1 MVGYA
6 RFIRVGSTRRGPH
19 SCTGS
24 GNLPRD
30 HPGRGRFLIA
40 PIVFVHGV
48 RTSSAIWDNQ
58 VAAMALSG
66 HESIAVDLPG
76 HGSRSGEQFTL
87 QGALDA
93 IDQAV
98 ATFSVPPLLVGLS
111 LGGYSALAYAA
122 RNDGKLAGVVLAGC
136 STEMRGKPLGAYRS
150 VWVELARRFRP
161 AAGSWR
167 IVADMLAEMQGHSS
181 LADLRRLLIP
191 VWLVN
196 GRRDILRLEERRY
209 LAALPGIRLTVVPNA
224 GHDVNTHAPIA
235 FNRILLG
242 AMHELR
248 AATAALAGAAVA

>member
-161 AAGSWR
+161 AGSPCSR
-167 IVADMLAEMQGHSS
+167 T
-181 LADLRRLLIP
+181 RR
-191 VWLVN
+191 
-196 GRRDILRLEERRY
+196 
-209 LAALPGIRLTVVPNA
+209 
-224 GHDVNTHAPIA
+224 
-235 FNRILLG
+235 
-242 AMHELR
+242 
-248 AATAALAGAAVA
+248 